1 MGYRIFG
8 GKIIGIRDI
17 TDPPNRTSSVSER
30 EENLSKEI
38 KELEITRRKL
48 NEELQQMKSA
58 NNKLSKENELL
69 KRKIFLLLQQANG
82 NHMHNTENS
91 VQNLVPVQ
99 RGLTSTP
106 TLTRNTKT
114 TSDST
119 STNNKKVK
127 DSKPSLLFLCDSNG
141 KYLHLNKL
149 CPKHSVTYA
158 RTPPIKTAADSIN
171 ETDPNHSPS
180 TILFHTGTNDLETSD
195 AQAVAHEICHLLTK
209 TTQKFQSSKILF
221 SSLLPRQDNL
231 NAKTHEVNALIK
243 ENIKL
248 LPNVQ
253 MIDHTN
259 LHNTKMIVLHNKK
272 HLNRDSLSIFARNL
286 TRTIYKG
293 ILVHHESPSSS
304 NSLS

>member
-17 TDPPNRTSSVSER
+17 TDPPSRASSVSER
-30 EENLSKEI
+30 EENLSIEI

-69 KRKIFLLLQQANG
+69 KREIFLLSQQTNG

-91 VQNLVPVQ
+91 VQHPVPVH

-106 TLTRNTKT
+106 TLTRDTKT

-119 STNNKKVK
+119 STNNKKVN

-149 CPKHSVTYA
+149 CPNNSITYA
-158 RTPPIKTAADSIN
+158 RTPLIKTAADLIN

-195 AQAVAHEICHLLTK
+195 AQAVVHEIC
-209 TTQKFQSSKILF
+209 
-221 SSLLPRQDNL
+221 
-231 NAKTHEVNALIK
+231 
-243 ENIKL
+243 
-248 LPNVQ
+248 
-253 MIDHTN
+253 
-259 LHNTKMIVLHNKK
+259 
-272 HLNRDSLSIFARNL
+272 
-286 TRTIYKG
+286 
-293 ILVHHESPSSS
+293 
-304 NSLS
+304 